1 MTVEIRSRKP
11 PRRLAVVRPWPAGE
25 VSTRNCRHCLAPD
38 EGIYVRCRKGH
49 TMTAEYDRHRRRLT
63 YNGVVRVARLVAP
76 CRGCRDFDNDW
87 R

>member
-1 MTVEIRSRKP
+1 MTVETRLRKP
-11 PRRLAVVRPWPAGE
+11 PRRFAVVRPWPTDE

-38 EGIYVRCRKGH
+38 EGIYVRCQKGH
-49 TMTAEYDRHRRRLT
+49 SMTAEYDRHRRRLT

-76 CRGCRDFDNDW
+76 CRDCKDFDNDW